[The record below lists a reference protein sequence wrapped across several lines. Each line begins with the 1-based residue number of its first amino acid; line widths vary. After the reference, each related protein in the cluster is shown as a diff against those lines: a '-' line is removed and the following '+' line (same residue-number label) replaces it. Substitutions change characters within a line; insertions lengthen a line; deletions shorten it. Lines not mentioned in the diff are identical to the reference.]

1 MRMRIGYLTKF
12 ALGTH
17 TRHVAKM
24 DMDFHDA
31 RDWEKEVKDL
41 NEVEKEEATKAR
53 KDLNCEDKVKEE
65 WERER
70 MEKITLMN
78 SA

>member
-31 RDWEKEVKDL
+31 RDWENELKDL
-41 NEVEKEEATKAR
+41 NEVEKVVATEAR
-53 KDLNCEDKVKEE
+53 KRLKL
-65 WERER
+65 RG
-70 MEKITLMN
+70 
-78 SA
+78 